1 MWNLKLMLIL
11 VFTTLFVLEAN
22 AQTSDDTS
30 QYVLRVKTEPNILFI
45 GGGGLYNAGV
55 TVTLKNAPEIW
66 QDYKFVGWKI
76 DGIWTNENPP
86 KIRMERNHEAVAV
99 YEKSQI
105 GKIVIDAIPRIA
117 EITIDGTIYLPPELP
132 ISFDWETGSEHIIS
146 VPEIVKESTNTRYV
160 FDLWKDNHPSNSRK
174 ILVDSD
180 DSDFIALFETQ
191 HFFKP
196 ITEYG
201 KILGGGWQNEGSTV
215 NFEVESDVVIDK
227 KNENIRYIFDSW
239 NGGDYQ
245 NLPANSIDLE
255 KFTTIKAS
263 WEKQYK
269 LQIKTNVPGYDLFGT
284 GWYNVGRQVVLISEE
299 EYESDDANI
308 KYAFEKWVSRG
319 PNPIIIPNAHKA
331 TTTITVNFPYV
342 IEAQY
347 AKSYRVNVWTQYGD
361 AEGAGFYKEGDIA
374 TIKMKK
380 TEIEVKT
387 KQIRKVFDGWNT
399 FGARTLNL
407 GDTEDLD
414 LKNVGA
420 VGNQNLLLF
429 VNGPTNVTTNWRTQF
444 YLDVQT
450 SEAKAKGSGWYDL
463 GRMVPI
469 SVSTP
474 STPPGMWSMYK
485 FDRWVGDIDSTS
497 LKERVIMN
505 QPKTVIAEWREDNTP
520 GIINSLILAGA
531 VGIAAIVFTKTRKS
545 NLLAMEKKKLQKVK
559 EGNPFEKFFSTKKQP
574 SKQDLNTPSF
584 MEKQSKGKLILDW
597 LLGR

>member
-1 MWNLKLMLIL
+1 MLIL
-11 VFTTLFVLEAN
+11 VFTASFILQAN

-30 QYVLRVKTEPNILFI
+30 QYVLRVKSEPNILFI
-45 GGGGLYNAGV
+45 GGGGLYDVG
-55 TVTLKNAPEIW
+55 TSVTLNDAPEIW

-76 DGIWTNENPP
+76 DGIWTSENPP
-86 KIRMERNHEAVAV
+86 TIRMERNHEALAV
-99 YEKSQI
+99 YEKSQS

-132 ISFDWETGSEHIIS
+132 VSFDWESGSEHIIS

-160 FDLWKDNHPSNSRK
+160 FDLWKDNHQSNSRK
-174 ILVDSD
+174 ILLESD

-201 KILGGGWQNEGSTV
+201 QILGGGWQNEGSTV
-215 NFEVESDVVIDK
+215 NFEVESDIVIDK

-255 KFTTIKAS
+255 KFTTVKAS
-263 WEKQYK
+263 WDKQYK

-284 GWYNVGRQVVLISEE
+284 GWYNVGRQVVLIAEE
-299 EYESDDANI
+299 EYESANANI

-319 PNPIIIPNAHKA
+319 PNPIIIPNAHKS
-331 TTTITVNFPYV
+331 TTTITVNFPYA

-380 TEIEVKT
+380 TEIEVKK

-399 FGARTLNL
+399 YGARTLNL

-531 VGIAAIVFTKTRKS
+531 VGVAAIVFTKTRKS

-584 MEKQSKGKLILDW
+584 MEKQSKGKQIMDW

>member
-1 MWNLKLMLIL
+1 MRNLKLMLVL
-11 VFTTLFVLEAN
+11 VFTTLLVLEAN

-30 QYVLRVKTEPNILFI
+30 QYVLRVKSDPNILFI

-55 TVTLKNAPEIW
+55 SVTLKNAPEIW

-76 DGIWTNENPP
+76 DGIWTSENPP
-86 KIRMERNHEAVAV
+86 TIRMERNHEAVAV
-99 YEKSQI
+99 YEKSQS
-105 GKIVIDAIPRIA
+105 GKIIIDAIPRIA

-132 ISFDWETGSEHIIS
+132 VSFDWESGSEHIIS
-146 VPEIVKESTNTRYV
+146 VQEIVKESTNTRYV

-201 KILGGGWQNEGSTV
+201 QILGGGWQNEGSTV
-215 NFEVESDVVIDK
+215 NFEVESDIVIDK

-255 KFTTIKAS
+255 KYTTVKAS
-263 WEKQYK
+263 WDKQYK

-284 GWYNVGRQVVLISEE
+284 GWYNVGRQVVLIAEE

-342 IEAQY
+342 LEAQY

-380 TEIEVKT
+380 TEIEVKK

-399 FGARTLNL
+399 YGARTLNL
-407 GDTEDLD
+407 GDVEDLD

-531 VGIAAIVFTKTRKS
+531 IGVAAIVFTKTRKS

-584 MEKQSKGKLILDW
+584 MEKQSKGKQIMDW